1 MDAEAFSPGHITG
14 FFEVCRARD
23 PLATGS
29 RGAGL
34 CLSLGARSR
43 VKLVEAATQS
53 IRVSIDGR
61 RADAP
66 VTKRAI
72 KTIIGRA
79 KLSVEVLTMLDLP
92 QSQGF
97 GMSAAGAL
105 SASLATAELVG
116 EDRRKAF
123 EAAHVAEVRS
133 KTGLGDISAI
143 HRGGV
148 TLRVKPGLPPIGLVK
163 RIDGTPTVVL
173 AQLGRRLLTKSVL
186 SNPKKVA
193 AINRSG
199 GSKVKLLDRKP
210 TLSTFMD
217 LSEQFAIETGLMAR
231 SVQSAIDAASK
242 LGLASMCML
251 GNSVFAVG
259 DREGLVRVLSEFGEV
274 WVCKVD
280 TEGPRILSA
289 HS

>member
-1 MDAEAFSPGHITG
+1 MKI
-14 FFEVCRARD
+14 
-23 PLATGS
+23 
-29 RGAGL
+29 
-34 CLSLGARSR
+34 
-43 VKLVEAATQS
+43 VEARRQS
-53 IRVSIDGR
+53 IRVLIDGR
-61 RADAP
+61 RAEAP
-66 VTKRAI
+66 VTKLAV
-72 KTIIGRA
+72 KSIIGGA
-79 KLSVEVLTMLDLP
+79 KLSVEVLTQLDLP

-116 EDRRKAF
+116 ADRKKAF

-148 TLRVKPGLPPIGLVK
+148 TLRVKPGLPPIGTVK

-173 AQLGRRLLTKSVL
+173 AQLGRRLLTRSVL
-186 SNPKKVA
+186 SNPKKIA
-193 AINRSG
+193 AIDRSG
-199 GSKVKLLDRKP
+199 ARKVKLLDRNP
-210 TLSTFMD
+210 TLSKFMD
-217 LSEQFAIETGLMAR
+217 LSRQFALETGLVTR
-231 SVQSAIDAASK
+231 PVHNAIDAASK
-242 LGLASMCML
+242 LGLASMSML

-259 DREGLVRVLSEFGEV
+259 DTEGLVRVLSEFGEV

-280 TEGPRILSA
+280 TDGPRIISV